1 MIMVTMSSALAQQA
15 DVPVILTAGQSNAD
29 GRVQVAELPDYVHYD
44 YCLWSYGSGDYL
56 KATGDFKPFSPT
68 VARKDLGDRWGFDA
82 IVYYLLEQQWLQP
95 FYVIKQTMGG
105 TAIDTTC
112 THSTNGWFWSV
123 DAKEK
128 SLLNAFCKQIDDC
141 LKQLPVNYDIKC
153 LLWHQGESDMTAAG
167 RYHDNLQAVITHIR
181 QHLVKV
187 TGRIK
192 YASLPVICGTFAKE
206 SRQGSPKVAEALYQL
221 EREDQ
226 HFHVVDASD
235 LSLQSDKLHFD
246 AHGAEKLGQRIFDRM
261 KNIVN
266 NKSNMKSF
274 KSTAWL
280 LPQPVLIIGT
290 YDKEGKP
297 NAMNA
302 AWGGQWDMNEI
313 VISLG
318 SHQTTDN
325 LAVNPELTVA
335 FATAETM
342 VASDYVGIVSGRNT
356 PDKMEKTGWTVEK
369 APNVNAPVFKEFPM
383 TLECRVK
390 QKIDESETGY
400 YLVAEIVNILCDEK
414 YLAED
419 GKPDVEKMKLITFDP
434 VHHTYIQLGK
444 TVGKAFSDGKQL
456 K

>member
-1 MIMVTMSSALAQQA
+1 MKRIIAIVCLAIAITTNAMAQQA
-15 DVPVILTAGQSNAD
+15 KDV
-29 GRVQVAELPDYVHYD
+29 
-44 YCLWSYGSGDYL
+44 
-56 KATGDFKPFSPT
+56 
-68 VARKDLGDRWGFDA
+68 
-82 IVYYLLEQQWLQP
+82 
-95 FYVIKQTMGG
+95 
-105 TAIDTTC
+105 
-112 THSTNGWFWSV
+112 TN
-123 DAKEK
+123 
-128 SLLNAFCKQIDDC
+128 N
-141 LKQLPVNYDIKC
+141 
-153 LLWHQGESDMTAAG
+153 T
-167 RYHDNLQAVITHIR
+167 
-181 QHLVKV
+181 
-187 TGRIK
+187 
-192 YASLPVICGTFAKE
+192 
-206 SRQGSPKVAEALYQL
+206 
-221 EREDQ
+221 
-226 HFHVVDASD
+226 
-235 LSLQSDKLHFD
+235 
-246 AHGAEKLGQRIFDRM
+246 
-261 KNIVN
+261 
-266 NKSNMKSF
+266 SNMKSF

-313 VISLG
+313 IISLG
-318 SHQTTDN
+318 SHQT
-325 LAVNPELTVA
+325 TVA

-419 GKPDVEKMKLITFDP
+419 GKPDV
-434 VHHTYIQLGK
+434 QLGK